1 MKTDGGIALVDAT
14 GDFALMGDLGL
25 AVGEEGT
32 GDLDRERT
40 PMSLLRGT
48 GDLTRRRLTEDAAD
62 KADGLVGPA
71 LFTLLPED
79 AAVDTFNFLLRSRVV
94 VPPRCDPSK
103 LLRDEGRALVIDPT
117 VPGLLL
123 RSRPP
128 ATTGCHF

>member
-40 PMSLLRGT
+40 PMSLLYGT
-48 GDLTRRRLTEDAAD
+48 GDLTRFRLTEDAD
-62 KADGLVGPA
+62 DRADGLVGPA
-71 LFTLLPED
+71 VFTLLPAD

-94 VPPRCDPSK
+94 VPPRCDPST
-103 LLRDEGRALVIDPT
+103 LLQDEGHDLEIDPA
-117 VPGLLL
+117 VLQAYSSEMWRNL
-123 RSRPP
+123 
-128 ATTGCHF
+128 